1 MTGIPNE
8 RVVKKDRGI
17 MRVRPAQACPTSIG
31 YHASHGLGGG
41 PLQPTQ
47 KGWREVPKVKWRGKK
62 CKVGGAGAGMMD
74 MGQASGNGGFP
85 DVGGKEGL

>member
-1 MTGIPNE
+1 MFICYMTGIPNE

-41 PLQPTQ
+41 PLEW
-47 KGWREVPKVKWRGKK
+47 KEVLNVKWRSKKGKI
-62 CKVGGAGAGMMD
+62 GGAEGVMMD